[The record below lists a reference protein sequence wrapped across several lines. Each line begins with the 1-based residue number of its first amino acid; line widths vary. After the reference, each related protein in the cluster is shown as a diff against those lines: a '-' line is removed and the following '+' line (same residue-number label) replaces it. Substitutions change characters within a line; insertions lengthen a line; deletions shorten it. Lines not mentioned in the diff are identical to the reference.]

1 VLELLASHPG
11 RVYTREQ
18 IMRHL
23 WDGDFY
29 GEPRAADVHVQHI
42 RKKIEPDPNKPRY
55 VQTVRGTGYRFAD
68 I

>member
-1 VLELLASHPG
+1 
-11 RVYTREQ
+11 
-18 IMRHL
+18 
-23 WDGDFY
+23 Y
-29 GEPRAADVHVQHI
+29 GELRAVDVHIQHI